1 MFEHARSIAPI
12 LTELDEIRDLDLP
25 VRVRD
30 DLLPLFQKHTAYN
43 DIHCLPLSSAMLESL
58 QTADIRAFHISNSE
72 KHWAK
77 IFYTPCELHAAESEL
92 VQPTCPFCCDAR
104 FDQAKELVHLL
115 DAPDQRTTIQ
125 SFQDELLT
133 ELIDGNYGA
142 NAQVRA
148 DGAGE
153 EWAVELLV
161 RYRHRIVATG
171 DDRLP
176 EANAL
181 RVARANNDFRLIA
194 AKYAVPDWCAS
205 HAFAKRTMSAMK
217 AIRQTV
223 GLSIAFP
230 PTKNGN

>member
-171 DDRLP
+171 
-176 EANAL
+176 
-181 RVARANNDFRLIA
+181 
-194 AKYAVPDWCAS
+194 AS
-205 HAFAKRTMSAMK
+205 K
-217 AIRQTV
+217 Q
-223 GLSIAFP
+223 
-230 PTKNGN
+230 